1 MTETTSI
8 LHESINKLF
17 NEIVNKKDLDQA
29 ETGIWADNI
38 WKAVTIAGYLEA
50 WDEDNQESNQIS
62 LIIGQASG
70 WHALPV
76 PLVETM
82 AARHLS
88 NKYLNLCPD
97 GPLTIANP
105 YLIENSSL
113 KNSQLTGI
121 AKNIPFARHANQ
133 LVTVVDEKFVLAPC
147 NITQES
153 RNIAGESRD
162 NVSWE
167 NSEVIVG
174 PKVTRDIIMETG
186 AIIRSSQICGA
197 LHHALQKS
205 TTYATERKQFGRQL
219 GKFQSIQNY
228 LAKMASLTAM
238 AEAALSNTAQMQS
251 PSSIAAAKICA
262 SEAAGEV
269 ASLSHRIHGAIGFT
283 HEYSLHHLTRRLL
296 SWREEF
302 GAETWWQNKLGK
314 IVIKTGSE
322 NLWKMITS
330 EN

>member
-228 LAKMASLTAM
+228 LAKIASSKAI
-238 AEAALSNTAQMQS
+238 ADSALLRATENPSESN
-251 PSSIAAAKICA
+251 IAAAKACA

-269 ASLSHRIHGAIGFT
+269 AALSHRIHGAIGFT
-283 HEYSLHHLTRRLL
+283 YEYSLHHITRRLL

-302 GAETWWQNKLGK
+302 GAETWWHKNLGEIVVDRGPDKLWDL
-314 IVIKTGSE
+314 IVS
-322 NLWKMITS
+322 
-330 EN
+330 